1 MIEITKS
8 EQKQLKESIPDVYII
23 GTCRKKPHRG
33 KLYVEPT
40 RKVIKL
46 LCRIRNTDRVDM

>member
-8 EQKQLKESIPDVYII
+8 EQKQLKEIIPDVYII

-40 RKVIKL
+40 RKVIRL
-46 LCRIRNTDRVDM
+46 LSKIRNTEHIDV

>member
-1 MIEITKS
+1 MIEITKF
-8 EQKQLKESIPDVYII
+8 EQNKLKEAIPDVYII

-40 RKVIKL
+40 RKVIRL
-46 LCRIRNTDRVDM
+46 LCKIRNTEHIDV